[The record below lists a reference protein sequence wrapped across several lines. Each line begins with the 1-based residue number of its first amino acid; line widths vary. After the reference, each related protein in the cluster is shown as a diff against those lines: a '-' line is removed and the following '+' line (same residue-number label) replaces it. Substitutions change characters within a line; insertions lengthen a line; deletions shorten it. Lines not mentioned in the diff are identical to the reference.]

1 MSMINE
7 VTEALRCMSSNV
19 NRTEKDKALQFLENF
34 QRSNDAWLLCLNIL
48 NNLDL
53 NLIELHIF
61 ASQTLRNKVTY
72 DLNQLSDMEILQF
85 KDSILNLL
93 SLHQNRL
100 ILTQLNVALAR
111 LAIQLLSWKTPIHD
125 IINHLSE
132 FPGTLLIFFKILP
145 EETLDIGSIPLTED
159 EYNSR
164 IHELLDTISDDII
177 SFLVSCLDSLSQQDN
192 SQSQRAK
199 NAATDITTEQI
210 LRCLSSW
217 SFEFPI
223 DKLLSVEPLIKL
235 VFESVLK
242 FNDDIDI
249 FNAGIDCLCI
259 ILRES
264 RDSPNENLIIALFE
278 QLISLQQ
285 NLLPNIE
292 QLTKQN
298 MDDEIDPDLLEGLT
312 RIFVEAGEAWVVSI
326 SKSPQVYHPMVQIL
340 LILTCNNPDLDIVS
354 YTFPF
359 WFNLK
364 QNLVLSRYRESR
376 LFYKDA
382 FMQLIVGII
391 DHLQYP
397 LTEFSTKENED
408 KFKEFRYTMGDVL
421 KDCTAVVGAENALS
435 EPFEKIQKNK
445 DSPNWQTLEA
455 PLFSLRTMAKEIPK
469 TENKYL
475 PQLIDVICNLS
486 EQPKIRYAVTLVL
499 GRYTEWT
506 SKNPQKL
513 EQQLQ
518 YIFNG
523 FELVRTSAAQDSKQI
538 LEIITASSR
547 ALMYFCSD
555 CSTLLCEYIDQLL
568 DFYFKIQDILSRDI
582 ESQFEFCQGL
592 SAVINKQPIEKINV
606 PFAKLVNDI
615 LEKIEVLMSQWKLSP
630 ATYNIIIADR
640 IDLIYALFE
649 ELHPKYEYP
658 QQGQDPLLHSIET
671 LWNALKIILI
681 DQGAISDE
689 IIVERTTKFLRR
701 LFERYHVFCEPILAS
716 VAEFLVN
723 GYATTGYGS
732 FLWCSG
738 SLIVIFGDD
747 ESYPIPP
754 QLKEATWQFALSQC
768 STFVLNFNKMNKD
781 ELNKYY
787 EIIMDFFAMISDLI
801 MFYPREFI
809 MSTELL
815 ENIVEVALEAINT
828 IETYDAYVYILRCL
842 DDIISWGFKV
852 PPISSLAI
860 DEVPEECRQQI
871 LNQIVIK
878 RGSKLIVTLFNG
890 LVTVFEDSSH
900 SDAITCI
907 VKCFRL
913 ATDVNNGDASICS
926 EWIYEMIN
934 FIGQVSPKEKNNLLQ
949 SVISGLNSRDYRKV
963 RESIRTFVDWHLR
976 KTIGSRVN

>member
-7 VTEALRCMSSNV
+7 VTEALQCMSSNV
-19 NRTEKDKALQFLENF
+19 GRAEKDEALQYLENF

-48 NNLDL
+48 NNLDVTL
-53 NLIELHIF
+53 LELHIF
-61 ASQTLRNKVTY
+61 ASQTIRNKVTY
-72 DLNQLSDMEILQF
+72 DLNQLSDPEILQF

-93 SLHQNRL
+93 SLHQNKV

-111 LAIQLLSWKTPIHD
+111 LAIQLLSWKNPINE
-125 IINHLSE
+125 IINFLE
-132 FPGTLLIFFKILP
+132 KYPGTLLIFFKILP

-164 IHELLDTISDDII
+164 VHELLETISDDII
-177 SFLVSCLDSLSQQDN
+177 KFLVSCLDSLN
-192 SQSQRAK
+192 KEGTLQSQRAK
-199 NAATDITTEQI
+199 NSATDITTEQI

-223 DKLLSVEPLIKL
+223 DKLLMVEPLIKL
-235 VFESVLK
+235 VFESVLR
-242 FNDDIDI
+242 FDDDIDV

-259 ILRES
+259 ILKES
-264 RDSPNENLIIALFE
+264 RDSPNENLILALFE
-278 QLISLQQ
+278 QLISLQHA
-285 NLLPNIE
+285 LLPNIE
-292 QLTKQN
+292 QLTKQK
-298 MDDEIDPDLLEGLT
+298 MDDEIDPELLEGLT

-326 SKSPQVYHPMVQIL
+326 SKSPQVFYPIVQTL
-340 LILTCNNPDLDIVS
+340 LILTCSNPDLDIVS

-359 WFNLK
+359 WFNFK
-364 QNLVLSRYRESR
+364 QNLVLTRYRESR
-376 LFYKDA
+376 IFYKDA
-382 FMQLIVGII
+382 FIQLINGII

-397 LTEFSTKENED
+397 LHEFSTKENED

-421 KDCTAVVGAENALS
+421 KDCTAVVGAESALS
-435 EPFEKIQKNK
+435 QPFDRIQQNKN
-445 DSPNWQTLEA
+445 SANWQSLEA

-469 TENKYL
+469 TESKYM
-475 PQLIDVICNLS
+475 PQLIDIICNLS
-486 EQPKIRYAVTLVL
+486 EHPKIRYAVTLVL

-506 SKNPQKL
+506 SKNPAKL

-518 YIFNG
+518 YIFDG
-523 FELVRTSAAQDSKQI
+523 FELVRSSAAQDSKQI

-555 CSTLLCEYIDQLL
+555 CSTLLSEYIDQLL

-592 SAVINKQPIEKINV
+592 SAVINKQPIEKINI
-606 PFAKLVNDI
+606 PFAKMVNDI
-615 LEKIEVLMSQWKLSP
+615 LEKIEILMPQWKLSP
-630 ATYNIIIADR
+630 TTYNIIIADR

-649 ELHPKYEYP
+649 ELHPKFEYP
-658 QQGQDPLLHSIET
+658 QEGQDPLLQSIET
-671 LWNALKIILI
+671 IWNALRIILI
-681 DQGAISDE
+681 DQGAISDD
-689 IIVERTTKFLRR
+689 IIVERTTKLLRR

-723 GYATTGYGS
+723 GYAITGYGS

-747 ESYPIPP
+747 ESFPISP

-768 STFVLNFNKMNKD
+768 GTFVMNFNKMNKD

-787 EIIMDFFAMISDLI
+787 EIIMDFFAMISDLV

-815 ENIVEVALEAINT
+815 ENIVDVALESINK
-828 IETYDAYVYILRCL
+828 IETYDAYVYILRSL

-852 PPISSLAI
+852 PPISSLTI
-860 DEVPEECRQQI
+860 DEVPEDCRQQI

-878 RGSKLIVTLFNG
+878 RGSKLIVTLFHG
-890 LVTVFEDSSH
+890 LVSIFEDSSH

-913 ATDVNNGDASICS
+913 ATDANNGDASVCT
-926 EWIYEMIN
+926 EWICEMVN
-934 FIGQVSPKEKNNLLQ
+934 FIGQVSPKEKDNLLK
-949 SVISGLNSRDYRKV
+949 SVITGLNGRDYRKV
-963 RESIRTFVDWHLR
+963 RESIRVFVDWHLR
-976 KTIGSRVN
+976 KTIGSRMS